1 MSENPMRG
9 DECCMEDKIVVTV
22 EKVLGAA
29 RLPWEGAECS
39 MGLTKQGEKETP
51 GRRTPKISW
60 LSPFLA
66 A

>member
-1 MSENPMRG
+1 
-9 DECCMEDKIVVTV
+9 MEDKTVVTV

-39 MGLTKQGEKETP
+39 MGLAKQGEKETP